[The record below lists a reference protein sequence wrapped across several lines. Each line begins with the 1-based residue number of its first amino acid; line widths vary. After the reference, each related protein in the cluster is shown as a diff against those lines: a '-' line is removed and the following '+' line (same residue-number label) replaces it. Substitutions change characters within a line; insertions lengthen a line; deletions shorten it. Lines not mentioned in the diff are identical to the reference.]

1 MEKQRD
7 ANERPGLKT
16 DGANPVDAVD
26 YPSDYLS
33 DYPVDYA
40 VEVNNL
46 SKTFG
51 SFAAVSGVNFHIG
64 MGEIYGLL
72 GPNGSGKTTT
82 LNMISGLS
90 DPSKGEV
97 KVFGFNPRKQAVSV
111 RRLLGVVPQETAL
124 YEELSAERNLAFH
137 AELFGY
143 RGKQK
148 RERIAAMLELA
159 QLQDRAKSRVKTFSG
174 GMKRRLSIGRA
185 LLHNPSLVYLDE
197 PTLGVDVQSRNV
209 IWNYILQM
217 KAAGKSVLL
226 TTNYLEEANALC
238 DRIGILDKGKLIAE
252 DTPAKLKARFGSSV
266 LELEVAGAEVN
277 GVVRKIQETDGV
289 QSVETVENR
298 MIVSLT
304 STGEGDAGTLV
315 PQILGK
321 VTDSGGWVKHM
332 ALREPSLDEVF
343 LSLTGRGVRD

>member
-1 MEKQRD
+1 M
-7 ANERPGLKT
+7 
-16 DGANPVDAVD
+16 
-26 YPSDYLS
+26 
-33 DYPVDYA
+33 
-40 VEVNNL
+40 
-46 SKTFG
+46 
-51 SFAAVSGVNFHIG
+51 NFRIG
-64 MGEIYGLL
+64 RGEIYGLL

-90 DPSKGEV
+90 DPTNGEV
-97 KVFGFNPRKQAVSV
+97 KVFKFNPRKQAISV

-148 RERIAAMLELA
+148 RQRIDAMLALA
-159 QLQDRAKSRVKTFSG
+159 QLEDRAKSRVKTFSG
-174 GMKRRLSIGRA
+174 GMKRRLSIVRA
-185 LLHNPSLVYLDE
+185 LLHDPLLVYLDE

-217 KAAGKSVLL
+217 KEAGKSVLL

-252 DTPAKLKARFGSSV
+252 DTPAALKSRFGSSV
-266 LELEVAGAEVN
+266 LELEVT
-277 GVVRKIQETDGV
+277 GVEAKALALRIRQTDGV
-289 QSVETVENR
+289 QSVEISDNRITVSFAN
-298 MIVSLT
+298 VS
-304 STGEGDAGTLV
+304 EGDTGALV
-315 PQILGK
+315 PDILRR
-321 VTDSGGWVKHM
+321 VTESGGSVRHL

-343 LSLTGRGVRD
+343 LSLTGKGVRD